1 MWQSQVL
8 GHCHTH
14 SSRYSCQKCVQTK
27 LFLCA
32 NKVPSEVL
40 FAPGNLLATK
50 PTYNSLQCF
59 VTVSWATERASGLW
73 KMLGV
78 GLLVGTFWLELCTTS
93 IILSSNKIQNGDVLV
108 PAKLSPP
115 GKKAIKT
122 DREKSDLR
130 IGPTC
135 RTNSQVRFVAD
146 KSAGE
151 NKYTCLLRPQK
162 GKAWGQKVLILQRGL
177 VRQLTV
183 DRSAVIF

>member
-1 MWQSQVL
+1 MVRWWIPTRQSQVL

-59 VTVSWATERASGLW
+59 VTVGWATERASGLW

-108 PAKLSPP
+108 PL
-115 GKKAIKT
+115 T
-122 DREKSDLR
+122 LVHLEKRPLKRTERNLTYGLVQHVGPIRRSDLLLTN
-130 IGPTC
+130 PPA
-135 RTNSQVRFVAD
+135 RTNTHVGWDLKRGKLEVR
-146 KSAGE
+146 
-151 NKYTCLLRPQK
+151 
-162 GKAWGQKVLILQRGL
+162 
-177 VRQLTV
+177 
-183 DRSAVIF
+183 RS